1 MVVDVDIAAA
11 PGIELRHPGNLALV
25 LGGMRLEIDARM
37 LVEQP
42 ARQLELALRRRWCE
56 ARRHRVEQAVL
67 AMPLLDQRLAVRVS
81 GIRGVAQEL
90 RTVAVHRHLAGNHA
104 QTAGLGS
111 GEERVGRLRMNRG
124 EDQGCRG
131 AVAQELGQE
140 EVGDFARVLG
150 VGEAPLDRERIAL
163 EPFEELLAV
172 GGDDVGL
179 RIVDVR
185 VDEARHDQLAGI
197 VGELHAL
204 RQPGQQRVRRAG
216 SGDLAVVQHQQA
228 VVEILVGA
236 LPELVR
242 VADEVEEG
250 AAERL
255 VPRRARCRYRC
266 AQALCA
272 LTSLRRPARTTL
284 R

>member
-1 MVVDVDIAAA
+1 
-11 PGIELRHPGNLALV
+11 
-25 LGGMRLEIDARM
+25 
-37 LVEQP
+37 
-42 ARQLELALRRRWCE
+42 
-56 ARRHRVEQAVL
+56 
-67 AMPLLDQRLAVRVS
+67 MPLLDQRLAVRI
-81 GIRGVAQEL
+81 GRIRGVAQVL
-90 RTVAVHRHLAGNHA
+90 RTVAVHQHLAGNHA

-111 GEERVGRLRMNRG
+111 SEKRIDRMRMNRG
-124 EDQGCRG
+124 EDQRCRRP
-131 AVAQELGQE
+131 VAQELGEE
-140 EVGDFARVLG
+140 EVGDLAPVFR
-150 VGEAPLDRERIAL
+150 VGEPSLDGERVAL

-172 GGDDVGL
+172 RGDDIGL
-179 RIVDVR
+179 RVVNVR
-185 VDEARHDQLAGI
+185 VDEPRHDQLAG
-197 VGELHAL
+197 VVDDLCAL

-272 LTSLRRPARTTL
+272 LTSLRRPARTT
-284 R
+284 RR